1 MAWISGRDE
10 FTTVCRLVS
19 GPSHAAQ
26 GGLHCTVEN
35 TGMQSLG
42 CDEDGQGIY
51 SSLQSN
57 LFVHFYV
64 HYIRVDEN
72 ILIDRSTCIHGYT
85 RTTPIALT
93 T

>member
-72 ILIDRSTCIHGYT
+72 ICIYGYA